1 MAYTHEELKHKTI
14 AELREIAKGLDHEAV
29 KGYTQLN
36 KEHLIPALCEAL
48 GLPQHEQHDV
58 VGIDKAS
65 VKKTLKGLKAE
76 RKKALEAH
84 DSAQL
89 KAIRRRMHRLNRRI
103 RRATV

>member
-1 MAYTHEELKHKTI
+1 MAYTHEELKHKTV
-14 AELREIAKGLDHEAV
+14 AELREIAQGLEHEAV
-29 KGYTQLN
+29 KGFTQLN

-48 GLPQHEQHDV
+48 GIPQHEHHDV
-58 VGIDKAS
+58 IGIDKAAT
-65 VKKTLKGLKAE
+65 KKTLKELKAA
-76 RKKALEAH
+76 RKQALEAH